1 MTAQPMWYWAHFKRG
16 GKSLERSHYSKS
28 KKSKTK
34 GKHMSRTYKAV
45 QATQPGKLEVVERAI
60 IEPAVGQVRI
70 RVEACG
76 VCHSDALAVEG
87 GFPGLTCPRV
97 PGHEVIG
104 KIEAIGPG
112 VQGWKEGQRVGVG
125 FMGGHCGHCENCRRG
140 DFVNCQNQPISGVH
154 SDGGYAEMMIAQA
167 SGLAAIPDDLIPTE
181 AAPLLCAGL
190 TTFNGLRNS
199 KARPGELV
207 AIQGVG
213 GLGHLGIQFARRMGF
228 QVAAIARGPEKESL
242 AKKLG
247 AHHYIDSNAKDPVA
261 ALQALGGARL
271 ILATAANSKSMSP
284 LLGGLAPRGQLIVA
298 GAGGDEP
305 ISVDPVPLLFGM
317 RSLAGTMTGSSID
330 AEDTLSFSA
339 LQGIRPMIETV
350 PLADAAEAY
359 GRMMRNEARFRNVLD
374 GRVFFWLRQGDADAR
389 AAHIGFVAKSE
400 AEVNA
405 FYDAAMAAGAN
416 SSLICSVFRVGRLL
430 RHVHARKKIETRLR
444 DIALERRQHG

>member
-1 MTAQPMWYWAHFKRG
+1 MPEKHGSATNVVLGAFQNEKVNDCNCHVAA
-16 GKSLERSHYSKS
+16 
-28 KKSKTK
+28 KTKLK

-45 QATQPGKLEVVERAI
+45 QATQPGKLEIVEREI
-60 IEPAVGQVRI
+60 IEPAFGQVRI

-76 VCHSDALAVEG
+76 VCHSDALTVEG
-87 GFPGLTCPRV
+87 GFPGLAYPRV
-97 PGHEVIG
+97 LGHEVIG

-125 FMGGHCGHCENCRRG
+125 YMGGHCGHCQYCRRG

-154 SDGGYAEMMIAQA
+154 RDGGYAEIMIAQA
-167 SGLAAIPDDLIPTE
+167 SGLAAIPDDFAPTE

-228 QVAAIARGPEKESL
+228 QVAAIARGAEKETL

-247 AHHYIDSNAKDPVA
+247 AHHYIDSNAQDPVA
-261 ALQALGGARL
+261 ALQALGGAHL

-330 AEDTLSFSA
+330 AEDTLSFSS
-339 LQGIRPMIETV
+339 LQQIRPMIETV

-359 GRMMRNEARFRNVLD
+359 GRMMRDEARFRIVLVT
-374 GRVFFWLRQGDADAR
+374 GQ
-389 AAHIGFVAKSE
+389 
-400 AEVNA
+400 
-405 FYDAAMAAGAN
+405 
-416 SSLICSVFRVGRLL
+416 
-430 RHVHARKKIETRLR
+430 
-444 DIALERRQHG
+444 